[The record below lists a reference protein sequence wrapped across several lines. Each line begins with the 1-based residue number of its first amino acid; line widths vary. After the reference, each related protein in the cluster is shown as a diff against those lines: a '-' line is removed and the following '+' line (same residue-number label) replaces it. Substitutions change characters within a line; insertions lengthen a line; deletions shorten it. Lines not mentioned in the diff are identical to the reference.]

1 MPFTENMQIACPPS
15 KAFDLMAD
23 ARNELEW
30 NQDVSAAELT
40 SDEPVRQGSTFVVVN
55 RGREDEVTIT
65 RFDRP
70 ERIDFAVSSK
80 QIDID
85 ITYRFEAVDGG
96 TRAVGT
102 FDARPKGAMKVLLPL
117 LMPVIKRGL
126 AKQHANFVR
135 LCES

>member
-1 MPFTENMQIACPPS
+1 MPFTERMQIACPPS

-23 ARNELEW
+23 ARNEPEW
-30 NQDVSAAELT
+30 NQHVSAAELT
-40 SDEPVRQGSTFVVVN
+40 SDEPVRKGSTFVVVN
-55 RGREDEVTIT
+55 RGREDDVTIT

-70 ERIDFAVSSK
+70 ERLDFAVSSK

-85 ITYRFEAVDGG
+85 IRYTFETHGGG

-102 FDARPKGAMKVLLPL
+102 FDARPKAAMKVLLPL
-117 LMPVIKRGL
+117 LMPLIKRGL
-126 AKQHANFVR
+126 ARQHANFVR